1 MELNIEK
8 SRAMIF
14 NFTHNYKFTTGF
26 THDEGNIDVIDEVKL
41 LGTIIF
47 NDLKWSKNTDYLVK
61 KANARMRLLHKFL
74 EFNAP
79 VEDMVTIYTS
89 YIRSILEQSCTVWH
103 SSLTQENS

>member
-1 MELNIEK
+1 MELNIDK

-14 NFTHNYKFTTGF
+14 NFTPNYKFTTGF

-41 LGTIIF
+41 LGTIIT

-61 KANARMRLLHKFL
+61 KANARMRLLQKIV

-79 VEDMVTIYTS
+79 VEVGFD
-89 YIRSILEQSCTVWH
+89 R
-103 SSLTQENS
+103 